1 MGSREEEKVGHG
13 GTKEERIGT
22 KLLVLLCFCHFYYSY
37 GIIFID
43 NIVDYKYFRNVRD
56 WINVKCC

>member
-56 WINVKCC
+56 